1 MWKNLID
8 GLTGMVSSLYAY
20 LIVFIASLALGG
32 FLGYD
37 FTSKHYQ
44 NKIAQ
49 SSLAAER
56 EKNAIQQKGDQLV
69 AQYVSQLNVLSDN
82 LASIQKQ
89 VPKAVQ
95 IIRTVQV
102 PMDPTKPLSPSNV
115 ESVAV
120 DDNRGCV
127 VSNGFV
133 RLFNASASGETSSP
147 SGDDGTPS
155 EVDIATLLSTIA
167 ENNIK
172 YNKVAQQ
179 LRDLQA
185 FEAAK

>member
-1 MWKNLID
+1 MWQSLINGVI
-8 GLTGMVSSLYAY
+8 GLVSGFYAY
-20 LIVFIASLALGG
+20 IITFVAALAIGG
-32 FLGYD
+32 YFGYD
-37 FTSKHYQ
+37 FTADHFKA
-44 NKIAQ
+44 KIAQ

-56 EKNAIQQKGDQLV
+56 EKDAIQQKGDQLV

-102 PMDPTKPLSPSNV
+102 PIDPTKPLSPSNA
-115 ESVAV
+115 ESVVV
-120 DDNRGCV
+120 DDDRGCV

-147 SGDDGTPS
+147 SSDDGTPS
-155 EVDIATLLSTIA
+155 EVDTATLLSTIA